1 MLQGTVPFKAK
12 SLEALL
18 NLIMKGRL
26 EYPQPISD
34 LAMNLIQSMLKI
46 NPEERISIPCVL
58 KHPWL
63 RTDEDLDGDEEDD
76 HDFEMGISFRR

>member
-1 MLQGTVPFKAK
+1 MPFKAK

-18 NLIMKGRL
+18 SLIMKGRL

-34 LAMNLIQSMLKI
+34 LAVNLIQSMLKI

-63 RTDEDLDGDEEDD
+63 RTDEDLVADEEDD